1 MTHSRH
7 AELKQMLEAR
17 RHATEEQVQQKIRTF
32 RDIASVDTMRPPAD
46 LLDDPAQNDLDFAL
60 VDMQAEMLKNIGAAL
75 ARLHAG
81 DYGICR
87 ECEEEIPAK
96 RLCALPFAI
105 RCLSCQ
111 ESAEDVQ
118 LRDRRTGQRRA
129 DVLGRP
135 MMDTAGL

>member
-7 AELKQMLEAR
+7 AELKEMLETR
-17 RHATEEQVQQKIRTF
+17 RHAIEDQVHHKVRTF
-32 RDIASVDTMRPPAD
+32 RDIASAETTRPPAD
-46 LLDDPAQNDLDFAL
+46 LLDDPSQNDLDFAL
-60 VDMQAEMLKNIGAAL
+60 VDMQAQMLKNITAAL

-96 RLCALPFAI
+96 RLRALPFATT
-105 RCLSCQ
+105 CLSCQ

-118 LRDRRTGQRRA
+118 FRDRRNGQRWA
-129 DVLGRP
+129 DLLGRSTT
-135 MMDTAGL
+135 DTAGL